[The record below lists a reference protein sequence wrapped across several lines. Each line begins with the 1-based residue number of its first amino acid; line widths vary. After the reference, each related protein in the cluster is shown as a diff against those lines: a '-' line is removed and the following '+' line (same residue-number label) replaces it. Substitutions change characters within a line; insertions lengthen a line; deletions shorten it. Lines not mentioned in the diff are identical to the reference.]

1 MAVVEGVREGEA
13 VTEGLPLEA
22 PEEEREAARRGEG
35 VAPVWGL
42 AVAPAA
48 GEKEGAV
55 EREGSVEG
63 EGETLALALVL
74 GVAGAVGVSVAL
86 AVEVAQGV

>member
-1 MAVVEGVREGEA
+1 VAVVEGVREGEA

-48 GEKEGAV
+48 WEKEGAV
-55 EREGSVEG
+55 EREGAVEG
-63 EGETLALALVL
+63 EVIACGT
-74 GVAGAVGVSVAL
+74 VAPACSVTTATFVSMFFC
-86 AVEVAQGV
+86 